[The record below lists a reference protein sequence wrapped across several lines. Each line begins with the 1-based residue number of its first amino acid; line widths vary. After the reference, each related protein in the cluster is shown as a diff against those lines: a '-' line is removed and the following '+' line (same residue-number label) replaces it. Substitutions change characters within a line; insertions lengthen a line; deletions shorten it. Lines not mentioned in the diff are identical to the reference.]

1 MHGVCVHVYIVCA
14 LSHVVVKRQGTS
26 PCGGETSPCGS
37 KIGETWFVSALFTC
51 GIVRE
56 GQLYA

>member
-14 LSHVVVKRQGTS
+14 LSHVVVKRQG
-26 PCGGETSPCGS
+26 TSPCGS